1 MTTHAQSLYLPRISL
16 RLKGLLLLVLLLSIG
31 RAFAVDP
38 FQAPNAPNA
47 GSLLQ
52 EIERDYLKPIPRPE
66 PKVAPSKPQE
76 APTIEQTV
84 LVKQFKFQ
92 GNHLIS
98 EAELQA
104 AFQKYVGKRF
114 TVAELQNIAAEI
126 SQIYAARGYVAQA
139 KLPRQDVT
147 DGVITIEIVE
157 AKFGGVVFDPEQKKN
172 LQRVTPEVL
181 EQFVSAGQAL
191 GTSIHAANL
200 DRQLLITDDL
210 PGVAIQGSLVEGE
223 REGETQVLIKAED
236 KPFYMGDV
244 SLDNQGSRSTGTF
257 RKNASLNLQSPSGF
271 GDLVNLSALST
282 EGSTY
287 GRIAYSLPVGYDGW
301 RIGVNASYMRYKL
314 ITEETQSTKPRG
326 DSKVVGLDVQY
337 PLIRSQVAN
346 LYINGALDTK
356 YFKNEFLGTAGY
368 ETSSDYRL
376 HVLSAGLSG
385 NQYDDWIG
393 GGLTSASV
401 NLGIGK
407 VDLSGSTS
415 TNRANDA
422 AGAATAGNYGRLRLH
437 ASRHQNIIED
447 LTLLAS
453 ASAQYAS
460 KNLDSSEK
468 LYLGG
473 SSGVRAY
480 PNSEGAG
487 SEGYSLSLEL
497 RQRLPEG
504 FNAAVFYDWGQI
516 KQNKNNTKAD
526 GTELSTLNQFN
537 LSGYGA
543 SIAWEGPYRSNIKA
557 SIARRIGQNPNPTAT
572 GNDQDGSL
580 KQNRFWITGSVP
592 F

>member
-1 MTTHAQSLYLPRISL
+1 MTAIAKLTFLLEIRSAK
-16 RLKGLLLLVLLLSIG
+16 RLLGLLVLGVVSTQTL
-31 RAFAVDP
+31 AADP
-38 FQAPNAPNA
+38 FQVPNAPNA

-66 PKVAPSKPQE
+66 PKVAPTKPQE
-76 APTIEQTV
+76 APTIEQTI

-92 GNHLIS
+92 GNHLIT
-98 EAELQA
+98 EDELQA

-126 SQIYAARGYVAQA
+126 SQIYSARGYVAQA

-147 DGVITIEIVE
+147 DGVIIIEIIE

-172 LQRVTPEVL
+172 LQRVSPETL
-181 EQFVSAGQAL
+181 EKFVSAGQVL

-223 REGETQVLIKAED
+223 RDGETQVLLKAED

-244 SLDNQGSRSTGTF
+244 SLDNQGSRSTGAF
-257 RKNASLNLQSPSGF
+257 RTNASLSLQSPSGF
-271 GDLVNLSALST
+271 GDLVNLSALRT
-282 EGSTY
+282 QGSTY
-287 GRIAYSLPVGYDGW
+287 GRLAYSLPVGYDGL
-301 RIGVNASYMRYKL
+301 RVGINASYMNYKL
-314 ITEETQSTKPRG
+314 ITVETESTKPKG

-337 PLIRSQVAN
+337 PLIRTQVAN
-346 LYINGALDTK
+346 LYINAALDNK
-356 YFKNEFLGTAGY
+356 YFKNEFLGTTGY
-368 ETSSDYRL
+368 ETSSDYQL
-376 HVLSAGLSG
+376 YVLSGGLSG
-385 NQYDDWIG
+385 NQYDDWMS

-401 NLGIGK
+401 NLGLGK
-407 VDLSGSTS
+407 VDLSGSPATHV
-415 TNRANDA
+415 TNDA
-422 AGAATAGNYGRLRLH
+422 AGAATAGTYGRLRVN

-447 LTLLAS
+447 LTVLVS
-453 ASAQYAS
+453 ASGQYAT

-468 LYLGG
+468 FYLGG
-473 SSGVRAY
+473 PSGVRAY
-480 PNSEGAG
+480 PNSEGGG

-504 FNAAVFYDWGQI
+504 FNAAVFYDWGQV
-516 KQNKNNTKAD
+516 KQNKNNSKAD
-526 GTELSTLNQFN
+526 GTELATLNQYN
-537 LSGYGA
+537 LSGYGV
-543 SIAWEGPYRSNIKA
+543 SVSWDGPYRSNIKA
-557 SIARRIGQNPNPTAT
+557 SVARRIGSNPNPTAS

-580 KQNRFWITGSVP
+580 KQNRFWVTGSIP